1 MEKQTF
7 DIYKVYDEEWEG
19 YMGKGMVVDFAKQ
32 RATDGDILSCYSEEE
47 LEDYKEEVAKIKEL
61 ESLIGKPIEL
71 FEELL
76 EKAELSFN
84 LAVKILDMNGYNVET
99 LTLY

>member
-7 DIYKVYDEEWEG
+7 DIYKVYDDEWEG
-19 YMGKGMVVDFAKQ
+19 YMGKGMIVDFAKQ

-61 ESLIGKPIEL
+61 ESLIGKPM
-71 FEELL
+71 ELL

-84 LAVKILDMNGYNVET
+84 LAVKILDMNGYNVEI

>member
-7 DIYKVYDEEWEG
+7 DIYKVYDDEWEG

-47 LEDYKEEVAKIKEL
+47 LEDYKEEVAKIREL
-61 ESLIGKPIEL
+61 ESLIGKPM
-71 FEELL
+71 ELL